1 VKRDLLIGRSRRR
14 GMMVTNER
22 KWISKLALIFVAAS
36 VIVYALQIAIFHKD
50 EETFFLLFQDMA
62 FLPVHTLLVVIIL
75 ETLLKRYERRAMMRK
90 LNMVV
95 GVFFI
100 EVGYDLMKRLAE
112 VHVSGPDINKTLR
125 IDNDWTDGDFV
136 KARKRIG
143 ETDFKM
149 DSCAADLG
157 DLQEFFRQRRSSMI
171 RMMENPNLLEHES
184 FTDMLLAALH
194 LGEELIARSRLRT
207 ATEKD
212 CLHLAGDMSR
222 AYNALI
228 VEWLSYMRHLKREY
242 PYLYSLAVRT
252 NPFNPEAR
260 PEIS

>member
-1 VKRDLLIGRSRRR
+1 MAVNEWRWIGR
-14 GMMVTNER
+14 
-22 KWISKLALIFVAAS
+22 LAVIFVAAS
-36 VIVYALQIAIFHKD
+36 VLIYAAQIIIFHKD

-75 ETLLKRYERRAMMRK
+75 ETLLKRFERQSIMRK

-100 EVGYDLMKRLAE
+100 EVGSELMKLLARFNIT
-112 VHVSGPDINKTLR
+112 GPETCKTLH
-125 IDNDWTDGDFV
+125 ISNDWTDEDFL
-136 KARKRIG
+136 KAQKLIS
-143 ETDFKM
+143 ETNFKV
-149 DSCAADLG
+149 DSCSGDLG
-157 DLQEFFRQRRSSMI
+157 EMQEFFRQHRSSMI

-184 FTDMLLAALH
+184 FTDMLLAVLH
-194 LGEELIARSRLRT
+194 LGEELIARSKLYE

-212 CLHLAGDMSR
+212 CMHLAGDMSR

-228 VEWLSYMRHLKREY
+228 IEWLSYMRHLKKEY

-252 NPFNPEAR
+252 NPFNPEAKV
-260 PEIS
+260 EIA